1 MHWLPSGRLDSLFTK
16 LLSPPVAV
24 CRQPSYNPSSIS
36 LWGKMAARTGLQYF
50 ITGSVDDPL
59 IYSDLTIAA
68 KVLGIALVDQISS
81 GPNL

>member
-1 MHWLPSGRLDSLFTK
+1 
-16 LLSPPVAV
+16 
-24 CRQPSYNPSSIS
+24 
-36 LWGKMAARTGLQYF
+36 MAARTGLQYF